1 MSPSPHEPPR
11 TKRPPAGRARPMLAA
26 LLACAALQLSG
37 SATRA
42 QQAPAFGDTADE
54 RAAYDDYRNNRLLTA
69 RTKAQRALERD
80 EDSIVGNYVM
90 GVVLHEAEGLPA
102 RAMHYLA
109 RARAIYEQ
117 RYGANRT
124 PSAPWRLH
132 EEILFATQR
141 LAGELEEHRFRLQLL
156 EYHDALYDPP
166 LLSQRAMTL
175 MRLGRFNEAR
185 QKAQEAMRQGDAEQ
199 RLMGNNALCAIE
211 TEAGQRQP
219 RFDACS
225 RALEAAR
232 ARPVAQGETGPRIA
246 VYAYNAA
253 ESAYSTYRLEDVE
266 RFAIEA
272 TRRIEFT
279 PANPWRMLARLY
291 MDGGRIPDA
300 VNAIRDMQRWRAAQ
314 PAYLRDQ
321 DRAESDS
328 ALATLLLLAGEP
340 EIGLR
345 FANRAMDRPDRRG
358 LVSSKPEQA
367 LGAHALLRRA
377 LLRLQSEIDAETA
390 SFTPGLAVGRRAS
403 SMANALRSWPDDERV
418 VSVLA
423 DDDRLVATLR
433 GYVGGGLE
441 PLPSWMVGEL
451 VTVLGAGAF
460 AVALEEARD
469 KDRATQAAKPYHDGL
484 AAELAL
490 SRGEYSDAVRL
501 ARAAAPLLPRGESIL
516 AARILVVGAEAA
528 RRNGDLSGSRSLF
541 EQAMAKDPGV
551 VRRMGFAIPA
561 TVRVESTGNAAAQR
575 AAELLRGSPR
585 LRNEEGGF
593 VVTVAAGSARS
604 YTVCLKTTQGNTVQC
619 ASVPAGPNNES
630 TDATAS
636 RIGAVFHREV
646 FASRTGFA
654 TIDLR
659 SLDGTTTGG
668 RDNARE
674 SLRGLMNDLGNQ
686 GPETTR

>member
-1 MSPSPHEPPR
+1 MSDRREDVDVDR
-11 TKRPPAGRARPMLAA
+11 RAAGRRPLALAA
-26 LLACAALQLSG
+26 VLCAALSLSG
-37 SATRA
+37 GPSRA
-42 QQAPAFGDTADE
+42 QQAPVFGDTADE
-54 RAAYDDYRNNRLLTA
+54 RAAYEDYRNNRLLTA
-69 RTKAQRALERD
+69 RTKAQRVLEHN
-80 EDSIVGNYVM
+80 EDSIVANFVM
-90 GVVLHEAEGLPA
+90 GAVLHEAEGLPS

-141 LAGELEEHRFRLQLL
+141 LAGELEEHSFRLQIL

-185 QKAQEAMRQGDAEQ
+185 QKAQEAMRQTDAEQ
-199 RLMGNNALCAIE
+199 RLLGHNALCAIE

-232 ARPVAQGETGPRIA
+232 ARPVQQGETSPRIA

-253 ESAYSTYRLEDVE
+253 EAAYSVYRLEDVE
-266 RFAIEA
+266 RFATEA

-279 PANPWRMLARLY
+279 PANPWRLLARRY
-291 MDGGRIPDA
+291 MDGGRIPEA

-314 PAYLRDQ
+314 PAFLRDQ

-345 FANRAMDRPDRRG
+345 FADRAMERPDRRG

-377 LLRLQSEIDAETA
+377 LLRSAAEVEREVA
-390 SFTPGLAVGRRAS
+390 SVTPGLAVQRRLRS
-403 SMANALRSWPDDERV
+403 WSHALRSWPDDERV

-423 DDDRLVATLR
+423 DDDRLVATVR

-441 PLPSWMVGEL
+441 PLPSWMVGDL
-451 VTVLGAGAF
+451 ITVLGPGVF
-460 AVALEEARD
+460 AAALAEARE
-469 KDRATQAAKPYHDGL
+469 KDASNPGSRPYHDGL

-490 SRGEYSDAVRL
+490 VRGEYDEAVRL
-501 ARAAAPLLPRGESIL
+501 ARGAAQALPRGEVML
-516 AARILVVGAEAA
+516 AARVLAVGAEAA
-528 RRNGDLSGSRSLF
+528 RRGGDASASRALF
-541 EQAMAKDPGV
+541 EQAMTKDPGV
-551 VRRMGFAIPA
+551 VRRMGYAIPA
-561 TVRVESTGNAAAQR
+561 VVRVEGTGDAAATR
-575 AAELLRGSPR
+575 AVELLRGSPR
-585 LRNEEGGF
+585 LREEQGAF
-593 VVTVAAGSARS
+593 VVTVASSGARA
-604 YTVCLKTTQGNTVQC
+604 YTICLKTTQGDTVQC
-619 ASVPAGPNNES
+619 VAVSPGAPNES
-630 TDATAS
+630 VDGTAS
-636 RIGAVFHREV
+636 RIGSVFHREV

-674 SLRGLMNDLGNQ
+674 ALRGLMSEVQ
-686 GPETTR
+686 SEGPETTR